1 MTEKDKRRVR
11 RKMTFRKERAI
22 RQIMA
27 DKGFPRDTQVS
38 TRSFLKWIG
47 PRRKKF
53 LKKISNRR
61 VRRAE
66 NIGCGSGYKKQYD
79 LDWILW

>member
-1 MTEKDKRRVR
+1 MTGKEKRRVR
-11 RKMTFRKERAI
+11 RKMAFRKERKT
-22 RQIMA
+22 RRIMV
-27 DKGFPRDTQVS
+27 DKGFPRDTEIP

-47 PRRKKF
+47 PRRKKY
-53 LKKISNRR
+53 LKKVSNKR

-66 NIGCGSGYKKQYD
+66 NLGHGSSYKKHYD